1 MEIKNDGCNKKQK
14 AQLLCFFFEFFKM
27 ISAGHVNKEIQNKLK
42 P

>member
-1 MEIKNDGCNKKQK
+1 MMVVTKNKKHK
-14 AQLLCFFFEFFKM
+14 AMFFFEFFKM